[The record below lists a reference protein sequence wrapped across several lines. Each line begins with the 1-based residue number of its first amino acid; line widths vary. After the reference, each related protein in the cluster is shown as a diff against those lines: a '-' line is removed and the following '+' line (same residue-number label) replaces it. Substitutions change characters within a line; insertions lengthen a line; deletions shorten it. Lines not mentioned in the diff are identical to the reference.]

1 MANLRRQQTRIV
13 RTQGVV
19 LRYTDF
25 KESDRMLTLFSSEY
39 GKMSVMA
46 RGCRKPK
53 SKFLAVSQLFAYGE
67 YILYRKGDIYILTQ
81 GDIIDAF
88 FDIREDMEKYAYA
101 SYILDLTEEVIVAGE
116 HNTPLF
122 YLLLHT
128 LSYLAYSNLNPEDIT
143 HVFELKL
150 CDIMGYRP
158 CLDFCMVCGSS
169 VSNSVFFNP
178 SKGGIICSKCYKR
191 DEKGYNIQMGMVQI
205 MRHILDMDIRRIN
218 ILKMSSESRRQL
230 DKIPSICLEEG
241 LEKRL
246 KTRNFIEDL
255 HRISKRD

>member
-1 MANLRRQQTRIV
+1 
-13 RTQGVV
+13 
-19 LRYTDF
+19 
-25 KESDRMLTLFSSEY
+25 MLTLFSSEY
-39 GKMSVMA
+39 GKMSVLA
-46 RGCRKPK
+46 RGCRKVK
-53 SKFLAVSQLFAYGE
+53 SKFLAVTQLFAYGE

-101 SYILDLTEEVIVAGE
+101 SYIVDLTEEVIVAGE

-128 LSYLAYSNLNPEDIT
+128 LSYLAYSNLNPEDVT

-158 CLDFCMVCGSS
+158 HLDFCMSCGSTAFDS
-169 VSNSVFFNP
+169 VYFNP
-178 SKGGIICSKCYKR
+178 SKGGIICSKCYNGDK
-191 DEKGYNIQMGMVQI
+191 KGYNIQKGTVQI
-205 MRHILDMDIRRIN
+205 MRYILDMDIKRIN
-218 ILKMSSESRRQL
+218 ILKMSSESRAQL
-230 DKIPSICLEEG
+230 DKIMSFYLEER

-246 KTRNFIEDL
+246 KTRKFIEDL
-255 HRISKRD
+255 HRINKE